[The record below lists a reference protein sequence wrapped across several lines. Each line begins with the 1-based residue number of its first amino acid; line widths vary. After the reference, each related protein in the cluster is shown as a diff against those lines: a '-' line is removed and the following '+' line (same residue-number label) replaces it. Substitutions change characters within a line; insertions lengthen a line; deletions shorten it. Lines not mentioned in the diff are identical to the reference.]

1 MVIIVALLAV
11 GFIVHSAN
19 ADTGCSKDVVKSS
32 QIPSWVKNDAGWWAD
47 SSIGDGE
54 FVSAIQY
61 LVGLG
66 IINTNLQTN
75 TQSSS
80 DSSTSVS
87 ASSSNGACCSTMCFC
102 YYAC

>member
-1 MVIIVALLAV
+1 MQQRRGKIKPD
-11 GFIVHSAN
+11 S
-19 ADTGCSKDVVKSS
+19 
-32 QIPSWVKNDAGWWAD
+32 SWVKNDTGWWAD

-87 ASSSNGACCSTMCFC
+87 ASSSMMPLQHNVLLLLRLLTSRLA
-102 YYAC
+102 